1 MGETRDTLES
11 QETEQPA
18 ARSAPPT
25 RTWLDPAHWRLAMDS
40 QWYKAMYVVQDEA
53 IAAAHQF
60 LRSKGLRHMVAPVT
74 TGSISSPMG
83 AGSDSLPVEVT
94 LYDRRTYL
102 ADSMQFAL
110 EYGCRFVDQGVYYI
124 MQTFRGEPADGTHL
138 QQFCHIEFEI
148 PAPLESTRNLAW
160 GLLRSMCAALVE
172 NAADEVRAMAG
183 SVDHLERIAQMESAP
198 VVTFEEALDS
208 LGANDGYYEVLS
220 IGSRALTKKG
230 ERAIGQRFGMND
242 AVWVANMDKLSVP
255 FYQADAADGTHS
267 ISSDLL
273 LGGLETVGSGQ
284 RHVTAQEVLRG
295 LKDRDVCPDE
305 YEWYIQ
311 MKELNPIQTSGM
323 GLGFERFLLWALKD
337 DDIRDMPLISRI
349 GVPGS
354 TP

>member
-40 QWYKAMYVVQDEA
+40 PWYKAMYVVQDEA

-198 VVTFEEALDS
+198 VVTFEAALDS

>member
-1 MGETRDTLES
+1 MTNTDLILAGMPDELPEIRALGVKSAVLGYRISDSGHLLSASPGQGFGGILVLSDDGSGSAES
-11 QETEQPA
+11 PA
-18 ARSAPPT
+18 FDRQLASVLRRGRFLGVFADFDACTPPLAALTGRLSALCAKEGLALYVPEIFSVYAPDAFV
-25 RTWLDPAHWRLAMDS
+25 LIGSDVAAGSFELRLAEQKS
-40 QWYKAMYVVQDEA
+40 RFGER
-53 IAAAHQF
+53 
-60 LRSKGLRHMVAPVT
+60 L
-74 TGSISSPMG
+74 
-83 AGSDSLPVEVT
+83 
-94 LYDRRTYL
+94 
-102 ADSMQFAL
+102 AL
-110 EYGCRFVDQGVYYI
+110 ELVPMRADFLLPSQG
-124 MQTFRGEPADGTHL
+124 RAH
-138 QQFCHIEFEI
+138 
-148 PAPLESTRNLAW
+148 PLS
-160 GLLRSMCAALVE
+160 
-172 NAADEVRAMAG
+172 
-183 SVDHLERIAQMESAP
+183 
-198 VVTFEEALDS
+198 EEALDS